1 MIRFALIAATALA
14 ATPLYAQSAPDRL
27 AGYAAVFEANDCHIY
42 REESQTIFE
51 AAGYPDI
58 AERQLLGFA
67 LLLTGQMQLEDG
79 IVRMLGE
86 ACPISGYGVP
96 EDLARVEEYAA
107 LIEGNGCAIPVTDVQ
122 EVFMD
127 TTFNNF
133 NEMAQ
138 IGAYLVAE
146 GRLEYADDPA
156 RLVLISDTCPAT

>member
-1 MIRFALIAATALA
+1 MIRFALIVATALA

-27 AGYAAVFEANDCHIY
+27 AGYAAVFEANDCRIY

-51 AAGYPDI
+51 AAGYPDV

-86 ACPISGYGVP
+86 ACPISGYGAP

-107 LIEGNGCAIPVTDVQ
+107 LIEGNDCAIPVTDVQ
-122 EVFMD
+122 EFLAGSSF
-127 TTFNNF
+127 TNF
-133 NEMAQ
+133 NELAQ
-138 IGAYLVAE
+138 IGAYLVAD
-146 GRLEYADDPA
+146 GRMEYADDPA
-156 RLVLISDTCPAT
+156 RVVLISEACPAN